1 MRVVAAHREQ
11 STLISRNVARR
22 APGATRPPPTGG
34 PNNDR
39 FPVSSSRIE

>member
-1 MRVVAAHREQ
+1 MRVAAAHREQ
-11 STLISRNVARR
+11 STVISLKVARR

-39 FPVSSSRIE
+39 FPVSSSCIE

>member
-1 MRVVAAHREQ
+1 MRVFAAHREH
-11 STLISRNVARR
+11 STVTSLNVARR